1 MKRKLLWAILILGFL
16 LRIIWIDKVPNG
28 FTPDEASFGYDA
40 FSILKTGKD
49 QWGHSFPLVLES
61 FGDFKPPLYSYIL
74 TPFVWLFGLERWVV
88 RLPNAL
94 FGVMAIY
101 VTYLLA
107 KELLSGK
114 FTRIKEQINTDLMAL
129 IAAFLLAISPWH
141 IMMSRGAFEANLTT
155 FFLPLGIYL
164 FLRGLKKE
172 KYLIYSSVIFGLNL
186 FSYHSAKLVTP
197 IVVVMLVLIYWRDI
211 AGLGLKRLVK
221 PAIVFCFFIC
231 LMAYTF
237 SQGAGARV
245 LDVNIFN
252 NSVQA
257 AGHERTIAIQGGMN
271 PTLARLFHNKYQ
283 YAVRNL
289 STSYFQYLS
298 PKFFFT
304 HGPGEATYGMM
315 PGRGVLY
322 WFELSLILG
331 FFIYLVR
338 NWKEKVS
345 KILVAWI
352 LIAPIPAAMAIGPGY
367 SANRAVIMLPAIQ
380 IACAIGFFALFK
392 LVRKKSKRVFVKPI
406 IFGYMIISLFFFFAF
421 VEDYYFRSPVKNA
434 KTMLYGNLEASYWIS
449 ENVPAEDVYVS
460 RSLSEPHIYIAF
472 ANKVDPKIFQRATK
486 SWKYS
491 ERGFGWV
498 DQIPQYSLANFT
510 FKNIHVEEYL
520 DKSGVYLVGRPD
532 EFPEDIKPLKIF
544 NYPDGDPA
552 IYIVKTESNIFAQK

>member
-1 MKRKLLWAILILGFL
+1 MMRHKLLWAILILGLL
-16 LRIIWIDKVPNG
+16 LRVVWIDKVPAG

-40 FSILKTGKD
+40 YSILKTGKD

-74 TPFVWLFGLERWVV
+74 TPFVWLFGLEKWVV
-88 RLPNAL
+88 RFPNAL
-94 FGVMAIY
+94 FGTLAIY
-101 VTYLLA
+101 VTYLLVR
-107 KELLSGK
+107 ELRKISNKKLEIGNWK
-114 FTRIKEQINTDLMAL
+114 LEIL
-129 IAAFLLAISPWH
+129 AAVLLTISPWH

-172 KYLIYSSVIFGLNL
+172 KYLVYSSVIFGLNL

-197 IVVVMLVLIYWRDI
+197 IVIVILVLIYWSDI
-211 AGLGLKRLVK
+211 VRLGLKRLIK
-221 PAIVFCFFIC
+221 PAIVFGFFVC

-237 SQGAGARV
+237 SQGAGARIM
-245 LDVNIFN
+245 DVNIFN

-322 WFELSLILG
+322 WFELPLILG

-352 LIAPIPAAMAIGPGY
+352 LIAPIPASMAIGPGY

-380 IACAIGFFALFK
+380 IACAIGFLVLFN
-392 LVRKKSKRVFVKPI
+392 LVRKRSKRVFVKPI
-406 IFGYMIISLFFFFAF
+406 IFGYVIMSSFFFLAF
-421 VEDYYFRSPVKNA
+421 LEDYYFRSPVKYA

-449 ENVPAEDVYVS
+449 GNIPAEDVYVS
-460 RSLSEPHIYIAF
+460 RKLSEPHIYIAF
-472 ANKVDPKIFQRATK
+472 ANKLNPKIFQKSTK

-520 DKSGVYLVGRPD
+520 DKSGAYLVGRPD
-532 EFPEDIKPLKIF
+532 EFTEDIKPLKTF

-552 IYIVKTESNIFAQK
+552 IFIVKTESNIFAQK